1 MMYLLTKI
9 EGDVES
15 GAYASIDEE
24 GTPIVQF
31 FVNKDDAICYN
42 TQLEAI
48 GQEIKVT
55 EINSDILDKFCGVIG
70 HAYTVVD
77 EGEIVIPR
85 METLQHALVN
95 LSPFNDYFS

>member
-1 MMYLLTKI
+1 MFLLTKK
-9 EGDVES
+9 EGDLES
-15 GAYASIDEE
+15 SAFASVDDD

-48 GQEIKVT
+48 DQEICVT
-55 EINSDILDKFCGVIG
+55 EIDPDMLEKFCGALG

-77 EGEIVIPR
+77 EGELVIPKL
-85 METLQHALVN
+85 ETLQHVLVSN
-95 LSPFNDYFS
+95 SPFNDLFS